1 MLKFFICIKDNV
13 STCQICDD
21 LGQNSQSS
29 SNDAKSRLK
38 YLFQR
43 SVEVVKRIGVE
54 LVGAVVGVI
63 GENLGDRCAALFD
76 DFVL

>member
-38 YLFQR
+38 YLFI
-43 SVEVVKRIGVE
+43 VYYVYFRI
-54 LVGAVVGVI
+54 L
-63 GENLGDRCAALFD
+63 R
-76 DFVL
+76 